1 MRENE
6 VVGCEQYRC
15 LLTQRYRSCT
25 LSLVCVGVPPVTDVD
40 DREAGRVGGA
50 VTMVTT
56 SGNTY
61 TMTITG
67 VYEIITKLTWSVC
80 SQSMVQLSLTEVVH
94 G

>member
-1 MRENE
+1 MI
-6 VVGCEQYRC
+6 
-15 LLTQRYRSCT
+15 
-25 LSLVCVGVPPVTDVD
+25 DVD

-67 VYEIITKLTWSVC
+67 VYGIITKLTWSVC
-80 SQSMVQLSLTEVVH
+80 SQSMVQLSLTEEVH